1 MSFPGIAHRLI
12 SGISMA
18 VLLFTALF
26 CLPDIGVPFILA
38 ALAAIMALEQVN
50 DIEAFLKTL
59 TGKPVDEAY
68 IAKPTLPESGPNTP
82 KADPS

>member
-1 MSFPGIAHRLI
+1 MSFLGIAHRLI

-38 ALAAIMALEQVN
+38 ALAAIMALEFYQMLAAGGVPIFSRYGTIGVVALYGFTWWAGVR
-50 DIEAFLKTL
+50 D
-59 TGKPVDEAY
+59 
-68 IAKPTLPESGPNTP
+68 SG
-82 KADPS
+82 